1 MSLAINGGKT
11 IANLPQM
18 IPASVLILYLQVRR
32 MEKELNRKKK
42 VDDAI
47 LQT

>member
-1 MSLAINGGKT
+1 
-11 IANLPQM
+11 M